1 MEDETKG
8 KDGTLPAKGDSS
20 GDAKGST
27 SETTFTKAQLD
38 EAIRNAKS
46 DVLAEIGRKNK
57 DLESR
62 EAKLTAWEKQ
72 QEENRRKAEE
82 AEEDKLRDK
91 PDALKILQER
101 RKLNSE
107 REALNAEKAALE
119 QEKAGHTEKLTE
131 GEKAKREL
139 NVFRTAQAKG
149 VDAEVL
155 LAKCEKFKLTA
166 AEDIAEMADTLAAA
180 GGGEKKAELHVDS
193 GKGKGGGKLTNEQ
206 ANKMSTEEY
215 IERRRK
221 DDPSLI

>member
-1 MEDETKG
+1 METNEGKQDSQQGAKAPDAGGDAPEDE
-8 KDGTLPAKGDSS
+8 
-20 GDAKGST
+20 
-27 SETTFTKAQLD
+27 TFTKAQVEEMLQKD
-38 EAIRNAKS
+38 RIARGRDDKS
-46 DVLAEIGRKNK
+46 LKE
-57 DLESR
+57 R
-62 EAKLTAWEKQ
+62 EAKLEAWEKQ

>member
-1 MEDETKG
+1 METNEG
-8 KDGTLPAKGDSS
+8 KQDSQQEAKAPDAG
-20 GDAKGST
+20 GDAPKD
-27 SETTFTKAQLD
+27 ETFTKAQVEEMLQKDRIARGRD
-38 EAIRNAKS
+38 EKS
-46 DVLAEIGRKNK
+46 LKE
-57 DLESR
+57 R
-62 EAKLTAWEKQ
+62 EAKLDAWEKQ

-82 AEEDKLRDK
+82 AEEEKLRDK

-107 REALNAEKAALE
+107 REALNAEKSALE

-180 GGGEKKAELHVDS
+180 GGGEKKSELHVDS
-193 GKGKGGGKLTNEQ
+193 GKGKGGSGKLTNEK
-206 ANKMSTEEY
+206 ANAMTSDEY
-215 IERRRK
+215 IAARK
-221 DDPSLI
+221 KEDPSLI

>member
-62 EAKLTAWEKQ
+62 EAKLEAWEKQ